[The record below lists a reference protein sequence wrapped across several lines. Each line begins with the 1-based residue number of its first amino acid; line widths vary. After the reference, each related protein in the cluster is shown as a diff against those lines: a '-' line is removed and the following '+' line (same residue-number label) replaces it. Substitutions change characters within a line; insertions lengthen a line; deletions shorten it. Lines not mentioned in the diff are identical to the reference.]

1 MRRIGGCLAFAVALL
16 ARQATAQTRTDE
28 RWPLDS
34 GGSVRIMNP
43 FGRVR
48 VLGWDADSLAVAA
61 RLERRAGRFFAA
73 GDVHVRK
80 LGVGTAAGGAGCGP
94 EGHGARGAAAW
105 GEAATADSEDEG
117 GGGNR

>member
-34 GGSVRIMNP
+34 GGSERIMNP

-48 VLGWDADSLAVAA
+48 VLGWDADSLAVSA
-61 RLERRAGRFFAA
+61 RLERQAGRFFAA

-80 LGVGTAAGGAGCGP
+80 LGGGPPDGGAGADLGVHVPRGAAGGGQ
-94 EGHGARGAAAW
+94 
-105 GEAATADSEDEG
+105 G
-117 GGGNR
+117 G

>member
-1 MRRIGGCLAFAVALL
+1 MRRIGGCLAFALALL

-48 VLGWDADSLAVAA
+48 VLGWDADSLVVSA
-61 RLERRAGRFFAA
+61 RLARRAGRLFAA

-80 LGVGTAAGGAGCGP
+80 LGVDTAAGGAGLDLAVHVP
-94 EGHGARGAAAW
+94 RGAIVGVEA
-105 GEAATADSEDEG
+105 GEANA
-117 GGGNR
+117 